1 MAGQTITRQRLI
13 SDWARRHI
21 NDKYV
26 QQSLKDGYRCRS
38 AYKLLQIQE
47 KYKLLEP
54 GLTVMECGC
63 APGSWSQVAAK
74 LINSGGLYD
83 QDKLDGLLVGCDLL
97 HVESVPGAI
106 LLSKRCPKICNL
118 VMNLFWLIYKDNES
132 FLRIFLATSVLLFL
146 SLFFFEK
153 FCKKET
159 STIDS
164 DRTLRI

>member
-1 MAGQTITRQRLI
+1 MSMYQFYFLSSFWSIRSITAHSRVYRRAGQTINKHNRPI

-26 QQSLKDGYRCRS
+26 RQSLKDGYRCRS

-47 KYKLLEP
+47 KYNLLEP

-83 QDKLDGLLVGCDLL
+83 KG
-97 HVESVPGAI
+97 
-106 LLSKRCPKICNL
+106 
-118 VMNLFWLIYKDNES
+118 NLFRGIV
-132 FLRIFLATSVLLFL
+132 IL
-146 SLFFFEK
+146 SGAA
-153 FCKKET
+153 
-159 STIDS
+159 
-164 DRTLRI
+164 